1 MITRKTHT
9 HDVESVL
16 TQNDPLSPPIKVE
29 TLSKTYK
36 KIEAVRQISFTISK
50 GQVFGLIGP
59 DGAGK
64 TSVIQCLAGVL
75 SADSGGAYIEGIDA
89 LKQPELIKDKIGYM
103 PQGLG
108 LNLYDSLSVDEN
120 ISFFRDL
127 RQVPEAAFR
136 VNKERLLKMTHLDK
150 FLTRPAAK
158 LSGGMRQK
166 LALICTLLH
175 LPDIL
180 LLDEP
185 TTGVDPISRREFW
198 AIIHDLV
205 ATRGVTVLL
214 STSYMDE
221 AERCHQ
227 IGLMHQGKLLDLGT
241 PEALT
246 KSLKGHYFQISSGD
260 PNQLMNSL
268 QQWQDAESM
277 ALFGRQIHL
286 HTALD
291 GTQLK
296 TKLEQMGISD
306 ISFKQIEPSLEDLF
320 MHHLQDRS
328 HSKPTTDNTH
338 HLQHLVL
345 EQSKIGT
352 IQCHQ
357 LSRYFGDFVAVDS
370 VSFDLKAGEI
380 LGLLG
385 PNGAGKT
392 TLIKMLCG
400 LLPISEGSAQ
410 VVGFDVAR
418 EHRIIKRHVGYMSQQ
433 FSLYPDLTVLNNI
446 KLYAGL
452 YGLSD
457 KELKKQIDS
466 LGEGLSLTAYFG
478 RVTSSLPRGVRQR
491 LSLACALLHNPA
503 LLILDEPTSGVD
515 PNVRRQFWDH
525 VHYLTQQNQISALV
539 STHYMD
545 EAEHCDRLGFMQ
557 NGKMIVVD
565 TPERLKIQAEAICG
579 QLLVAEGT
587 EYAKIL
593 STLRTEFP
601 DAFLY
606 GRYVHWQSLKSEE
619 DKQRAI
625 RLLQENQLEAK
636 IDSRSLSIEETFA
649 NYMTSEAL
657 QSAI

>member
-1 MITRKTHT
+1 M
-9 HDVESVL
+9 
-16 TQNDPLSPPIKVE
+16 PLSEVTTPPIQVDG
-29 TLSKTYK
+29 LSKSYK
-36 KIEAVRQISFTISK
+36 KIEAVKRVSFSVSK
-50 GQVFGLIGP
+50 GQVFGLIGA

-75 SADSGGAYIEGIDA
+75 SANSGSAFIDGIDT
-89 LKQPELIKDKIGYM
+89 LKHPELIKDKIGYM

-127 RQVPEAAFR
+127 RQVPESTFR
-136 VNKERLLKMTHLDK
+136 SNKERLLKMTHLDK
-150 FLTRPAAK
+150 FLNRPAAK

-205 ATRGVTVLL
+205 ATREVTVLL

-227 IGLMHQGKLLDLGT
+227 IGLMHQGDLLDLGT
-241 PEALT
+241 PETLT
-246 KSLKGHYFQISSGD
+246 KNLKGQYYQISYHD
-260 PNQLMNSL
+260 PNQLMSHL
-268 QQWQDAESM
+268 QQWPEAEST

-286 HTALD
+286 HTAVD
-291 GTQLK
+291 SQQLK
-296 TKLEQMGISD
+296 TKLAQLELTDVAFEQIA
-306 ISFKQIEPSLEDLF
+306 PSLEDLF
-320 MHHLQDRS
+320 MHHLRDKSHAKAPQDS
-328 HSKPTTDNTH
+328 NH
-338 HLQHLVL
+338 HLQHLVI
-345 EQSKIGT
+345 EQSKSGT
-352 IQCHQ
+352 IECQQ
-357 LSRYFGDFVAVDS
+357 LSRYFGDFVAVDK

-400 LLPISEGSAQ
+400 LLPISEGSAR
-410 VVGFDVAR
+410 VVGFDVAS
-418 EHRIIKRHVGYMSQQ
+418 EHLIIKRHIGYMSQQ

-452 YGLSD
+452 YGLSA
-457 KELKKQIDS
+457 KRLKKQIDS
-466 LGEGLSLTAYFG
+466 LGEGLSLTPYFG

-557 NGKMIVVD
+557 NGKMIIVD
-565 TPERLKIQAEAICG
+565 TPARLKAQAETICG
-579 QLLVAEGT
+579 QLLVAEGV
-587 EYAKIL
+587 EYANIL
-593 STLRTEFP
+593 STLRTQFP

-606 GRYVHWQSLKSEE
+606 GRYVHWQSLNIEE
-619 DKQRAI
+619 DKRQAQK
-625 RLLQENQLEAK
+625 LLHENQLEAV
-636 IDSRSLSIEETFA
+636 IESRSLSIEETFA

-657 QSAI
+657 KHAI